1 MVIMRR
7 PLKSMKH
14 MSLRLLGMVLVC
26 GLFAGA
32 VPAQPDQASA
42 SAQDLYEKWRDAI
55 FQVRIINTRTGTTS
69 ALGSG
74 FFISRDGSGVSNFH
88 VVSEVVH
95 TPDRYRAEYERAD
108 GTRGDLALVAVDV
121 INDLAV
127 VKSAEP
133 VDVHFSFRATAP
145 RTGEHIFALGNPRD
159 LGATIVEG
167 TYSGPVANSIYQRIH
182 FTGSLN
188 PGMSGGPTI
197 DSRGRVVGVNV
208 ATSGNQ
214 ISFLVD
220 ANHAKALLA
229 RAPATAED
237 TPLKQDLRDQ
247 LFSAQDNFWQSAMS
261 RPLDTTSLGEF
272 SVPARFVPQL
282 SCWGDSSEQ
291 DDQKYKVLSQ
301 ECSLRDYVYLSRQH
315 SVEAMA
321 LRHDYYE
328 SSELNPLAFSHLY
341 SDSFGDVQAMFYG
354 AREDVTGFRC
364 RTDFVKGDGLNF
376 RTAFCVR
383 GLREYPGLYDALLRV
398 ATIKPGTKGLQSE
411 FSMGAVS
418 LDNAV
423 AASRRF
429 IEAIKWNP

>member
-1 MVIMRR
+1 MVIVRQLPTYFR
-7 PLKSMKH
+7 Y
-14 MSLRLLGMVLVC
+14 LLARFVGLVLMC
-26 GLFAGA
+26 GLFAA
-32 VPAQPDQASA
+32 ASSAQSDSQPT
-42 SAQDLYEKWRDAI
+42 SAQDLYEKWRDGI
-55 FQVRIINTRTGTTS
+55 FQVRIVNTRTGSTS

-74 FFISRDGSGVSNFH
+74 FFISRDGTGISNFH
-88 VVSEVVH
+88 VVSESVH
-95 TPDRYRAEYERAD
+95 TPDRYRVEFE
-108 GTRGDLALVAVDV
+108 RGDGFVGNLVLLAVDV

-127 VKSAEP
+127 VKAAEP
-133 VDVHFSFRATAP
+133 VDVHFSFRGSTP

-159 LGATIVEG
+159 LGTTIVEG

-197 DSRGRVVGVNV
+197 DSHGHVVGINV

-229 RAPATAED
+229 RAPATAEGA
-237 TPLKQDLRDQ
+237 PLKQGLRDQ
-247 LFSAQDNFWQSAMS
+247 LFSAQSNFWQNAMGQ
-261 RPLDTTSLGEF
+261 PLETTSLGEF
-272 SVPARFVPQL
+272 AVPAKFIPQL
-282 SCWGDSSEQ
+282 SCWGDSSEE
-291 DDQKYKVLSQ
+291 DDQKYKILSQ

-328 SSELNPLAFSHLY
+328 SDELNSLAFSHLY
-341 SDSFGDVQAMFYG
+341 SDSFGDVQATFYG
-354 AREDVTGFRC
+354 ARDDVTGFRC
-364 RTDFVKGDGLNF
+364 RTDFVKNDGLNF

-383 GLREYPGLYDALLRV
+383 GLKEYPGLYDALLRV
-398 ATIKPGTKGLQSE
+398 ATITPGKKGLQSE

-418 LDNAV
+418 LENAIE
-423 AASRRF
+423 ASRRF
-429 IEAIKWNP
+429 IEAIQWNP